1 MGSVGSK
8 QPVTPAR
15 PLRNKHLSHVS
26 DPRSPISG
34 IPRTPIEVEQASARA
49 TPQAV
54 GEDGQASLCPRTADP
69 CSPTH
74 GVPRTPLKPTVT
86 EALHSM
92 VKQLSQ
98 AFSYDD
104 GVRPGMEQEPTQGAE
119 EDAEQSWTP
128 LLRMEDEGG
137 RLVQETKIG
146 EQAPDHI
153 SEAEE
158 MAPAQEPL
166 EAQVEQTPETLE
178 ISDNESRTQ
187 VNGISSE
194 KVELAIGLLRLVD
207 IGLPA
212 EGTGQKDLPILDMGL
227 PPQSLE
233 LLKQADS
240 GLPVEES
247 HYKVSREEEMEF
259 ALGLLRLADVS
270 DTVKER
276 GPEDSAEEVMAHA
289 EGISEVT
296 RNFTEMPN
304 SSAEPIVESHCVND
318 AEKEYPKAERLR
330 SVRCDVPSEVQI
342 KTEAMP
348 RARLLSSPASRPTGV
363 RALLQKPR
371 KATGK
376 GLTGPA
382 SHTRS
387 PLKTLG
393 DDNSP
398 SNITY
403 RQVKRHPLL
412 SDSSN
417 ERLASTNRPLKLV
430 RGWEDAHNKENAQYP
445 MVDN

>member
-1 MGSVGSK
+1 MGSAGSK

-26 DPRSPISG
+26 DPRSPTSG

-54 GEDGQASLCPRTADP
+54 DEDGQDSVCPRTSDP
-69 CSPTH
+69 RSPTH
-74 GVPRTPLKPTVT
+74 GVLRTPLKPTVA
-86 EALHSM
+86 EALHTL

-98 AFSYDD
+98 AFTYDD
-104 GVRPGMEQEPTQGAE
+104 GVHPGMEQEKTQGAE
-119 EDAEQSWTP
+119 EEAEQSWAP
-128 LLRMEDEGG
+128 LLTMEDESE
-137 RLVQETKIG
+137 RLVQETKMG

-158 MAPAQEPL
+158 MAPGQEPL
-166 EAQVEQTPETLE
+166 EAPVEQTPETLE
-178 ISDNESRTQ
+178 TSDNESRTQ
-187 VNGISSE
+187 VDEISPE
-194 KVELAIGLLRLVD
+194 EVELAMGLLRLAD

-212 EGTGQKDLPILDMGL
+212 EGTAQKDLPILDMGL
-227 PPQSLE
+227 PPQSFD

-259 ALGLLRLADVS
+259 ALGLLMLADVS
-270 DTVKER
+270 DTGKER
-276 GPEDSAEEVMAHA
+276 GAEDSAEEVVAHA

-304 SSAEPIVESHCVND
+304 SPAEPIVEPHCVND
-318 AEKEYPKAERLR
+318 AGKEYPKAERLR
-330 SVRCDVPSEVQI
+330 SVHCDVPSEVQI

-348 RARLLSSPASRPTGV
+348 RARLLSSPASKPTGV
-363 RALLQKPR
+363 KALRQKPR

-376 GLTGPA
+376 GLAGPA
-382 SHTRS
+382 GHTRS
-387 PLKTLG
+387 PLKILG

-398 SNITY
+398 SNVTH

-417 ERLASTNRPLKLV
+417 ERLESTHRPLKLV
-430 RGWEDAHNKENAQYP
+430 RSWEGVHNKENAQYP